1 LQSGPREEVALI
13 RDEVANMVWGVET
26 TVALPSGESKPG
38 REAALEMRAFF
49 ERDLER
55 RLGHPPEPPPAAEGA
70 AIRYQVMSSVPENWI
85 PFVPVHVVGDNRE
98 IQLQRAAMPRV
109 LEGDVE
115 APRKVRPRTA
125 LLRTGLDDETP
136 AAYFVHEEE
145 VPRAGAQVSQ
155 NYQRTRWR
163 GGRALVWLGARKQ
176 VGRGEGSSGL
186 AFDRIVD
193 VPPGS

>member
-1 LQSGPREEVALI
+1 
-13 RDEVANMVWGVET
+13 
-26 TVALPSGESKPG
+26 
-38 REAALEMRAFF
+38 
-49 ERDLER
+49 
-55 RLGHPPEPPPAAEGA
+55 
-70 AIRYQVMSSVPENWI
+70 
-85 PFVPVHVVGDNRE
+85 
-98 IQLQRAAMPRV
+98 
-109 LEGDVE
+109 
-115 APRKVRPRTA
+115 VRPRTA
-125 LLRTGLDDETP
+125 LLRTGLDDATQ